1 MMPERRTLYAHYKN
15 NGKNNSDDRP
25 VVTLLF
31 TNDNEVET
39 YYVPEPGSDNFE
51 TCTQSFS
58 NGIPVEFYSSSLIW
72 AHDTIDSLSS
82 S

>member
-1 MMPERRTLYAHYKN
+1 MSEDTILYARYKN

-31 TNDNEVET
+31 TNDNRAET
-39 YYVPEPGSDNFE
+39 YAVPEPDSNNFE

-58 NGIPVEFYSSSLIW
+58 NGIPVEFYSLSITW
-72 AHDTIDSLSS
+72 GHDTINSLSS